1 MSKNSK
7 RYSKESRLIHGEMKT
22 SVWDYSHN
30 VVPPLSSNSTFRLD
44 SSERGS
50 MGFEE
55 YANNK
60 NNEPIYIY
68 DRLEEPTTMML
79 EQRLAEAEE
88 EIKPLH
94 LQAEWLQYQQRYL
107 L

>member
-1 MSKNSK
+1 
-7 RYSKESRLIHGEMKT
+7 MKT